1 MVFSSSLFLLYFLP
15 FFLIVYHLTPH
26 KFRNWVIL
34 AASIFFYSWGAPKFV
49 FVVIGVVIV
58 DFYIVKIMNQQQIGK
73 NKKWLL
79 AGSIFLK
86 LGLLL
91 YFKYA
96 NFFVENFNSVLSSLG
111 FNNIEW
117 TAVAL
122 PIGISF
128 FTFQAI
134 TYSVDV
140 YRKVREPLKK
150 VTDYLVYIMLFPQ
163 MIAGP
168 IVRFNTIA
176 EQIED
181 RKHLETFDNKLL
193 GFFRFVIGLAK
204 KVLIANVLGKEADRI
219 FEMSA
224 TELTTPLAWMGAV
237 AYMFQIYF
245 DFAGYSDMAIGIGRI
260 LGFKFPENFDN
271 PYISK
276 SIKEFWKRWHMTLS
290 AFFMNYLFLPLA
302 YSFSRK
308 LKKNK
313 YGFLK
318 ADMIIYL
325 FAASITFVLCG
336 FWHGAAWNFIF
347 WGMLHGFFL
356 IIERIGLE
364 KRLKKA
370 WQPIQHFYTLFV
382 LLISWVL
389 FRVESFTQLKYYL
402 GTMFSFKLEREMYY
416 FDSKYYTILI
426 IAILFSFIT
435 LFKPGKKLENKIFYS
450 DYNKYGIIAMS
461 VIVFFLLLISVGSIT
476 SSGFNPFIYFR
487 F

>member
-15 FFLIVYHLTPH
+15 FFLIAYHLVPH
-26 KFRNWVIL
+26 KFRNWIIL

-49 FVVIGVVIV
+49 FVVIGVVVV
-58 DFYIVKIMNQQQIGK
+58 DFYIVKLLYQQQLPQH
-73 NKKWLL
+73 KKWLL
-79 AGSIFLK
+79 TTSIFLK

-96 NFFVENFNSVLSSLG
+96 NFFVENFNALLASFGVES
-111 FNNIEW
+111 IHW
-117 TAVAL
+117 TNVAL

-140 YRKVREPLKK
+140 YRNVREPLKK
-150 VTDYLVYIMLFPQ
+150 VSDYLVYIMLFPQ

-168 IVRFNTIA
+168 IVRFSTIA
-176 EQIED
+176 GQIED

-204 KVLIANVLGKEADRI
+204 KVLIANVMGQEADRI
-219 FEMSA
+219 FAMTNA
-224 TELTTPLAWMGAV
+224 ELTMPLAWMGAL

-271 PYISK
+271 PYVAK
-276 SIKEFWKRWHMTLS
+276 SIKDFWKRWHMTLS

-308 LKKNK
+308 LEKNK
-313 YGFLK
+313 YWGIK
-318 ADMIIYL
+318 TDMIIYL

-336 FWHGAAWNFIF
+336 FWHGAAWNFIL

-356 IIERIGLE
+356 IIERLGLE
-364 KRLKKA
+364 KRLKKT
-370 WQPIQHFYTLFV
+370 WQPVQHVYTIFV

-389 FRVESFTQLKYYL
+389 FRVESFTQLKYFFS
-402 GTMFSFKLEREMYY
+402 TMFSFKMEGEIY
-416 FDSKYYTILI
+416 FFDAKFYTVLI
-426 IAILFSFIT
+426 IAVFFSFIT
-435 LFKPGKKLENKIFYS
+435 LTKTGKIIEQKIFYT
-450 DYNKYGIIAMS
+450 DYSKTGILAMS
-461 VIVFFLLLISVGSIT
+461 VIVLFLLLISIGSIT

>member
-15 FFLIVYHLTPH
+15 IFLIVYHIVPH
-26 KFRNWVIL
+26 KLRNWVIL

-49 FVVIGVVIV
+49 FVVIGVVTA
-58 DFYIVKIMNQQQIGK
+58 DFYIVKFMHKQQIAL

-79 AGSIFLK
+79 SLSILLK

-96 NFFVENFNSVLSSLG
+96 NFFVDNFNSVLHSFG
-111 FNNIEW
+111 FENIHW
-117 TAVAL
+117 TKVIL

-193 GFFRFVIGLAK
+193 GFFRFAIGLAK
-204 KVLIANVLGKEADRI
+204 KVLIANVMGEEADRI
-219 FEMSA
+219 FAMTDA
-224 TELTTPLAWMGAV
+224 ELTTPLAWMGAI
-237 AYMFQIYF
+237 AYTFQIYF

-271 PYISK
+271 PYVAK

-308 LKKNK
+308 LEKNK
-313 YGFLK
+313 YWGIK
-318 ADMIIYL
+318 TDMIIYL
-325 FAASITFVLCG
+325 FAASITFILCG

-356 IIERIGLE
+356 IIERLGLE
-364 KRLKKA
+364 KRLKKT
-370 WQPIQHFYTLFV
+370 WKPIQHFYTLFV

-389 FRVESFTQLKYYL
+389 FRVESFTQLQYYFK
-402 GTMFSFKLEREMYY
+402 TMFSMKLNGEMYF
-416 FDSKYYTILI
+416 FDSKYYVMLA

-435 LFKPGKKLENKIFYS
+435 IVKPGKILEQKVFYN
-450 DYNKYGIIAMS
+450 DYNKTGVIAMS
-461 VIVFFLLLISVGSIT
+461 VIVFFLLMISIGSIT

>member
-15 FFLIVYHLTPH
+15 IFLVAYHLVPH
-26 KFRNWVIL
+26 KFRNWIIL

-49 FVVIGVVIV
+49 FVVIGVVVV
-58 DFYIVKIMNQQQIGK
+58 DFYIVKIMHKQSLSNH
-73 NKKWLL
+73 KKWLL
-79 AGSIFLK
+79 SASIILK
-86 LGLLL
+86 LGLLI

-96 NFFVENFNSVLSSLG
+96 NFFVDNFNTMLTSLG
-111 FNNIEW
+111 LKEVGW
-117 TAVAL
+117 TEIAL

-134 TYSVDV
+134 TYSIDV
-140 YRKVREPLKK
+140 YRKVREPLKL

-193 GFFRFVIGLAK
+193 GLFRFFIGLAK
-204 KVLIANVLGKEADRI
+204 KVLIANVLGEEADRI
-219 FEMSA
+219 FAMTEN
-224 TELTTPLAWMGAV
+224 ELTTPLAWMGAI
-237 AYMFQIYF
+237 AYTFQIYF
-245 DFAGYSDMAIGIGRI
+245 DFAGYSDMAIGIGKI

-271 PYISK
+271 PYVSK

-308 LKKNK
+308 LKKNR
-313 YGFLK
+313 YWGLK

-364 KRLKKA
+364 KILKKT
-370 WQPIQHFYTLFV
+370 WQSIQHIYTLLV
-382 LLISWVL
+382 LIISWVL
-389 FRVESFTQLKYYL
+389 FRVESFYQLKYYFIK
-402 GTMFSFKLEREMYY
+402 MFEFKNEGEIFF
-416 FDSKYYTILI
+416 FDSKFYTILI
-426 IAILFSFIT
+426 IAIIFSFIT
-435 LFKPGKKLENKIFYS
+435 LFKKGKVLEQKVFYS
-450 DYNKYGIIAMS
+450 NYNIYGIIAMS
-461 VIVFFLLLISVGSIT
+461 IIVFFLFVLSLGYIT